1 MEKQDLNNDFAVTP
15 LAVKELKNK
24 RKIAMLTAYD
34 YPTGLMLDRAG
45 VDIVLV
51 GDSLANVAL
60 GLPST
65 RDISLEEMLHH
76 SKAVCRAVKKALVLV
91 DMPYSA
97 CQFDKNGREISV
109 QDASDN
115 ALRLKN
121 ESGCG
126 ALKIEWFDRCLEV
139 TGAVIKSGIPVCG
152 HIGLTPQTAEGPVGF
167 KAKGV
172 SAGEALRLFEQ
183 AISLERIGCFA
194 LLIECVP
201 ETVAGEISRRLSIPV
216 IGIGAGR
223 FCDGQVL
230 VTNDILGLT
239 PDFNPRFVKRYAG
252 LYAETVAAAA
262 DYAREVREGTFP
274 EQKHTY
280 RIKDEEFASFR
291 KKMEKIFS

>member
-1 MEKQDLNNDFAVTP
+1 MKDEKTVTP
-15 LAVKELKNK
+15 IAITQSKNT

-60 GLPST
+60 GLDST

-76 SKAVCRAVKKALVLV
+76 AKAVCRAVKKALVLV

-97 CQFDKNGREISV
+97 CQFDKNGRGISV
-109 QDASDN
+109 QEASDN

-126 ALKIEWFDRCLEV
+126 ALKIEWFERCIEI
-139 TGAVIKSGIPVCG
+139 TSAVIKNGIPVCG
-152 HIGLTPQTAEGPVGF
+152 HIGLTPQTAEDTGGF

-172 SAGEALRLFEQ
+172 SAEEALRLLDQ
-183 AISLERIGCFA
+183 AISLEKTGCFA
-194 LLIECVP
+194 LLMECVP
-201 ETVAGEISRRLSIPV
+201 ETVAGEITRRLSIPV

-230 VTNDILGLT
+230 VTGDILGLT

-252 LYAETVAAAA
+252 LYDETVAAAA
-262 DYAREVREGTFP
+262 DYVRDVREGTFP
-274 EQKHTY
+274 EQKHTF
-280 RIKDEEFASFR
+280 RIKDEELASFR
-291 KKMEKIFS
+291 EKMEKIFS